1 MIPENNFLIILEHRN
16 LTIEQVSRN
25 TGLSKT
31 TMYNFINNTYR
42 RMRLDT
48 LLIMCEYLEVTVDQL
63 IGMESKDNSMDEIL
77 MIEKISKKMI
87 KEIKNNYVRE

>member
-1 MIPENNFLIILEHRN
+1 MPENNFLIILKHRN
-16 LTIEQVSRN
+16 ITIEQASRH

-48 LLIMCEYLEVTVDQL
+48 LLIMCEYLNVTVDQL
-63 IGMESKDNSMDEIL
+63 IGMNSKDNYMNEIL
-77 MIEKISKKMI
+77 MIEKISKRMI
-87 KEIKNNYVRE
+87 EEVKDNDVRE